1 MPWWLLDSDANN
13 GKWAEMTDKI
23 GFIGVG
29 TMGEPMCRNLAK
41 KSGLT
46 VLAAD
51 RDSVPLQRL
60 AADGVKAASLDEIAA
75 SCKTILLSLP
85 GGKEVEQVCL
95 GTGGGDGGLVSKVA
109 PGWTVIDCSTAPVS
123 LARRLYSEFEGRAT
137 AFADAPVARTRQ
149 AAIDGTLSIMV
160 GATEPTFAR
169 VEPLLRTMASEVT
182 HCGEAGA
189 GQAVKILNN
198 MILFQTGV
206 ALAEGLSIARAHGV
220 DGKVLYETLT
230 KGSADS
236 FALRNHGMKA
246 MLPGVFPERAFS
258 TLYALKDLSYAIE
271 MAAEKGV
278 PALGADVAREVMERA
293 VELGHG
299 AEYWPVLL
307 RAIEDATKK

>member
-1 MPWWLLDSDANN
+1 
-13 GKWAEMTDKI
+13 MTDMI

-29 TMGEPMCRNLAK
+29 TMGEPMCRNLAR
-41 KSGLT
+41 KSGMT

-51 RDSVPLQRL
+51 RDQAPLQRL
-60 AADGVKAASLDEIAA
+60 AADGVKAASVDEIGET
-75 SCKTILLSLP
+75 CRTIFLSLP
-85 GGKEVEQVCL
+85 GGKEVEEVCM
-95 GTGGGDGGLVSKVA
+95 GPGGLTSKA
-109 PGWTVIDCSTAPVS
+109 KLGWTVVDLSTAPPI
-123 LARRLYSEFEGRAT
+123 LARRLYEEFQGKAS

-160 GATEPTFAR
+160 GATPSCFER
-169 VEPLLRTMASEVT
+169 IEPLLRHMASEVT
-182 HCGEAGA
+182 HCGAAGA

-206 ALAEGLSIARAHGV
+206 ALAEALTIARAHGV
-220 DGKVLYETLT
+220 DGKILFETLT

-258 TLYALKDLSYAIE
+258 TEYAMKDLSYAVQ
-271 MAAEKGV
+271 MAEERGV
-278 PALGADVAREVMERA
+278 PALGADVVFELMERA

-299 AEYWPVLL
+299 KEYWPVILKS
-307 RAIEDATKK
+307 IEDATGKK

>member
-1 MPWWLLDSDANN
+1 
-13 GKWAEMTDKI
+13 MTDKI

-29 TMGEPMCRNLAK
+29 TMGEPMCRNLARK
-41 KSGLT
+41 GGLK

-51 RDSVPLQRL
+51 RDKAPLQRL
-60 AADGVKAASLDEIAA
+60 AADDVKAASLDEIVAN
-75 SCKTILLSLP
+75 CRTIFLSLP

-95 GTGGGDGGLVSKVA
+95 GEGGILSKVQM
-109 PGWTVIDCSTAPVS
+109 GWTIVDCSTAPVS
-123 LARRLYSEFEGRAT
+123 LARQLYAEFEGKAC

-160 GATEPTFAR
+160 GATDATFKR
-169 VEPLLRTMASEVT
+169 IEPLLRHMASEVT

-206 ALAEGLSIARAHGV
+206 ALAEALCIARANGV

-258 TLYALKDLSYAIE
+258 TTYALKDLSYAIQ
-271 MAAEKGV
+271 MADEAGV
-278 PALGADVAREVMERA
+278 PALGADVARELMERA
-293 VELGHG
+293 TELGFDK
-299 AEYWPVLL
+299 EYWPVLIKS
-307 RAIEDATKK
+307 IEDATKKG

>member
-1 MPWWLLDSDANN
+1 
-13 GKWAEMTDKI
+13 MTDKI

-29 TMGEPMCRNLAK
+29 TMGEPMCRNLARK
-41 KSGLT
+41 CGRE

-51 RDSVPLQRL
+51 RDAAPLKRL
-60 AADGVKAASLDEIAA
+60 AEDGVRTASVDEIAA
-75 SCKTILLSLP
+75 ECRTILLSLP

-95 GTGGGDGGLVSKVA
+95 GEGGLVSRAKL
-109 PGWTVIDCSTAPVS
+109 GWTVIDLSTAPVA
-123 LARRLYSEFEGRAT
+123 LARRLYAEFEGMAS

-160 GATEPTFAR
+160 GGTPECFAR
-169 VEPLLRTMASEVT
+169 IEPLLRHMASEVT
-182 HCGEAGA
+182 YCGEAGS

-206 ALAEGLSIARAHGV
+206 ALAEALAIARANGV
-220 DGKVLYETLT
+220 DGKVLFETLT

-258 TLYALKDLSYAIE
+258 THYALKDLSYAIA
-271 MAAEKGV
+271 MAEDRGV
-278 PALGADVAREVMERA
+278 PALGADVARELMERA

-299 AEYWPVLL
+299 QEYWPVLL
-307 RAIEDATKK
+307 RAIEDATEKK

>member
-1 MPWWLLDSDANN
+1 
-13 GKWAEMTDKI
+13 MTDKI

-29 TMGEPMCRNLAK
+29 TMGEPMCRNLAR
-41 KSGLT
+41 KSGKE

-51 RDSVPLQRL
+51 RDRAPLQRL
-60 AADGVKAASLDEIAA
+60 AADGVRSASVDEIAA
-75 SCKTILLSLP
+75 ECNTIMLSLP

-95 GTGGGDGGLVSKVA
+95 GKDGLVSKA
-109 PGWTVIDCSTAPVS
+109 RLGWTVIDLSTAPAS
-123 LARRLYSEFEGRAT
+123 LARRLYAEFEGMAT

-160 GATEPTFAR
+160 GATPETFR
-169 VEPLLRTMASEVT
+169 RIEPLLRCMASEVT
-182 HCGEAGA
+182 HCGVAGS

-206 ALAEGLSIARAHGV
+206 ALAEALSIARAHGV
-220 DGKVLYETLT
+220 DGQVLFDTLT

-258 TLYALKDLSYAIE
+258 TEYAMKDLSYAIQ
-271 MAAEKGV
+271 MAEEAGV
-278 PALGADVAREVMERA
+278 PALGADVVHELMSRTI
-293 VELGHG
+293 ELGHG
-299 AEYWPVLL
+299 VEYWPVLIK
-307 RAIEDATKK
+307 AIEDATEKN

>member
-1 MPWWLLDSDANN
+1 MA
-13 GKWAEMTDKI
+13 DKI

-41 KSGLT
+41 KSGLK

-51 RDSVPLQRL
+51 RDKAPLQRL
-60 AADGVKAASLDEIAA
+60 AADGVTAASLDEIVAN
-75 SCKTILLSLP
+75 CRTIFLSLP

-95 GTGGGDGGLVSKVA
+95 GEGGILSKVQM
-109 PGWTVIDCSTAPVS
+109 GWTIVDCSTAPVS
-123 LARRLYSEFEGRAT
+123 LARQLYAEFEGKAC

-160 GATEPTFAR
+160 GATGATFTR
-169 VEPLLRTMASEVT
+169 IEPLLRHMASEVT

-198 MILFQTGV
+198 MIIFQTGV
-206 ALAEGLSIARAHGV
+206 ALAEALTIARAHGI

-258 TLYALKDLSYAIE
+258 TTYALKDLSYAIQ
-271 MAAEKGV
+271 MAEDAGV

-293 VELGHG
+293 KELGFDK
-299 AEYWPVLL
+299 EYWPVLIK
-307 RAIEDATKK
+307 AIEDGTRK

>member
-1 MPWWLLDSDANN
+1 MS
-13 GKWAEMTDKI
+13 DKI

-41 KSGLT
+41 KSGLA

-51 RDSVPLQRL
+51 RDSAPLKRL
-60 AADGVKAASLDEIAA
+60 AADGVTAASLDEIVAQ
-75 SCKTILLSLP
+75 CRTIFLSLP

-95 GTGGGDGGLVSKVA
+95 GPDGLVEKVQLGSA
-109 PGWTVIDCSTAPVS
+109 VIDCSTAPVS
-123 LARRLYSEFEGRAT
+123 LARRLYEEFQAKGS

-160 GATEPTFAR
+160 GGTEPTFR
-169 VEPLLRTMASEVT
+169 RIEPLLRHMANEVT

-206 ALAEGLSIARAHGV
+206 ALAEALTIARAHGV
-220 DGKVLYETLT
+220 DGKVLFETLT

-258 TLYALKDLSYAIE
+258 TEYALKDLSYAIQ
-271 MAAEKGV
+271 MAEEKGV
-278 PALGADVAREVMERA
+278 PALGSDVARELMERA

-299 AEYWPVLL
+299 KEYWPVLL
-307 RAIEDATKK
+307 RSIEDGTKK

>member
-1 MPWWLLDSDANN
+1 
-13 GKWAEMTDKI
+13 MTDMI

-51 RDSVPLQRL
+51 RDPAPLARL
-60 AADGVKAASLDEIAA
+60 AADGVRTASLDEIAT
-75 SCKTILLSLP
+75 SCRTIFLSLP
-85 GGKEVEQVCL
+85 GGKEVEEVCL
-95 GTGGGDGGLVSKVA
+95 GEGGLVAKAVL
-109 PGWTVIDCSTAPVS
+109 GWTVVDLSTAPPR
-123 LARRLYSEFEGRAT
+123 LAQRLYAEFEGRAS

-160 GATEPTFAR
+160 GATAPTFAR
-169 VEPLLRTMASEVT
+169 IEPLLRHMASEVT
-182 HCGEAGA
+182 HCGESGA
-189 GQAVKILNN
+189 GQTVKILNN
-198 MILFQTGV
+198 MVLFQTVV
-206 ALAEGLSIARAHGV
+206 ALAEALTIARAQGV
-220 DGKVLYETLT
+220 DGKVLFETLS

-258 TLYALKDLSYAIE
+258 TEYALKDLGYAIAMGE
-271 MAAEKGV
+271 QHGV
-278 PALGADVAREVMERA
+278 PGLGADVARELMERA

-299 AEYWPVLL
+299 KEYWPVLVK
-307 RAIEDATKK
+307 AIEDAKGKV

>member
-1 MPWWLLDSDANN
+1 
-13 GKWAEMTDKI
+13 MTDMI

-41 KSGLT
+41 KSGAT

-51 RDSVPLQRL
+51 RDAAPLQRL
-60 AADGVKAASLDEIAA
+60 AADGVKTASVDEIAT
-75 SCKTILLSLP
+75 SCRTIFLSLP
-85 GGKEVEQVCL
+85 GGKEVEEICL
-95 GTGGGDGGLVSKVA
+95 GDGGLVAKA
-109 PGWTVIDCSTAPVS
+109 RLGWTIVDLSTAPPK
-123 LARRLYSEFEGRAT
+123 LARRLYAEFEGKAS

-160 GATEPTFAR
+160 GATAQCFAR
-169 VEPLLRTMASEVT
+169 IEPLLRHMASEVT

-189 GQAVKILNN
+189 GQAVKIVNN
-198 MILFQTGV
+198 MILFQTVV
-206 ALAEGLSIARAHGV
+206 ALAEGLSIARANGV
-220 DGKVLYETLT
+220 DGKVLFETLT

-258 TLYALKDLSYAIE
+258 TKYALKDLSYAIG
-271 MAAEKGV
+271 MAEETGV
-278 PALGADVAREVMERA
+278 PALGADVVRELMERA

-299 AEYWPVLL
+299 EEYWPVLL
-307 RAIEDATKK
+307 RAIEDATGKG

>member
-1 MPWWLLDSDANN
+1 MAD
-13 GKWAEMTDKI
+13 MI

-41 KSGLT
+41 KSGRT

-51 RDSVPLQRL
+51 RDAAPLKRL
-60 AADGVKAASLDEIAA
+60 EADGVGTASVEQIAA
-75 SCKTILLSLP
+75 ECDTIFLSLP

-95 GTGGGDGGLVSKVA
+95 GADGRGGLVAKA
-109 PGWTVIDCSTAPVS
+109 RLGLTVIDCSTAPVS
-123 LARRLYSEFEGRAT
+123 LARRLYGEFEGKGT

-160 GATEPTFAR
+160 GATAPTFGSI
-169 VEPLLRTMASEVT
+169 EPLLRTMASEVT

-206 ALAEGLSIARAHGV
+206 ALAEALTIARAHGV

-258 TLYALKDLSYAIE
+258 TEYALKDLGYAIQ
-271 MAAEKGV
+271 MAEEKGV
-278 PALGADVAREVMERA
+278 PALGSDVARELMERA

-299 AEYWPVLL
+299 KEYWPVLL
-307 RAIEDATKK
+307 RALEDATGK

>member
-1 MPWWLLDSDANN
+1 MAD
-13 GKWAEMTDKI
+13 MI

-41 KSGLT
+41 KSGMT

-51 RDSVPLQRL
+51 RDEAPLKRL
-60 AADGVKAASLDEIAA
+60 AADGVKNASVDEIARQ
-75 SCKTILLSLP
+75 CRTIFLSLP

-95 GTGGGDGGLVSKVA
+95 GEGGLIHRMEL
-109 PGWTVIDCSTAPVS
+109 GRTVIDCSTAPVS
-123 LARRLYSEFEGRAT
+123 LARHLYEEFEGRGT

-160 GATEPTFAR
+160 GASEKTFQR
-169 VEPLLRTMASEVT
+169 IEPLLRHMADEVT

-198 MILFQTGV
+198 MIIFQTGV
-206 ALAEGLSIARAHGV
+206 ALAEALCIARAHGV
-220 DGKVLYETLT
+220 DGKMLFETLT

-258 TLYALKDLSYAIE
+258 TTYALKDLSYAIQ
-271 MAAEKGV
+271 MAEEKGV
-278 PALGADVAREVMERA
+278 PALGADVARELMERA
-293 VELGHG
+293 AELGH
-299 AEYWPVLL
+299 AKEYWPVLL
-307 RAIEDATKK
+307 RSIEDATGK

>member
-1 MPWWLLDSDANN
+1 
-13 GKWAEMTDKI
+13 MTDKI

-29 TMGEPMCRNLAK
+29 TMGEPMCRNLAR
-41 KSGLT
+41 KSGKE

-51 RDSVPLQRL
+51 RDPAPLQRL
-60 AADGVKAASLDEIAA
+60 AADGVRSASVDEIAA
-75 SCKTILLSLP
+75 ECNTIMLSLP

-95 GTGGGDGGLVSKVA
+95 GKDGLVSKA
-109 PGWTVIDCSTAPVS
+109 RLGWTVIDLSTAPAS
-123 LARRLYSEFEGRAT
+123 LARRLYAEFEGMAT

-160 GATEPTFAR
+160 GATPETFR
-169 VEPLLRTMASEVT
+169 RIEPLLRCMASEVT
-182 HCGEAGA
+182 HCGTAGS

-206 ALAEGLSIARAHGV
+206 ALAEALSIARAHGV
-220 DGKVLYETLT
+220 DGQVLFDTLT

-258 TLYALKDLSYAIE
+258 TEYAMKDLSYAIQ
-271 MAAEKGV
+271 MAEEAGV
-278 PALGADVAREVMERA
+278 PALGADVVREVMTRT

-299 AEYWPVLL
+299 AEYWPVLIK
-307 RAIEDATKK
+307 AIEDATEKN

>member
-1 MPWWLLDSDANN
+1 M
-13 GKWAEMTDKI
+13 MDKI

-51 RDSVPLQRL
+51 RDDAPLQRL
-60 AADGVKAASLDEIAA
+60 AADGVKKASLDEIAA
-75 SCKTILLSLP
+75 NCTTIFLSLP

-95 GTGGGDGGLVSKVA
+95 GEGGLSSRA
-109 PGWTVIDCSTAPVS
+109 RLGWTVIDCSTAPVS
-123 LARRLYSEFEGRAT
+123 LARKLYAEFEGRAT

-160 GATEPTFAR
+160 GATEPTFRRIEA
-169 VEPLLRTMASEVT
+169 LLRTMASEVT

-258 TLYALKDLSYAIE
+258 TEYALKDLGYAIQ
-271 MAAEKGV
+271 MAEEKGV
-278 PALGADVAREVMERA
+278 PALGADVAREIMERA
-293 VELGHG
+293 VQLGHG

-307 RAIEDATKK
+307 RAIEDGTKKG

>member
-1 MPWWLLDSDANN
+1 
-13 GKWAEMTDKI
+13 MTDMI

-51 RDSVPLQRL
+51 RDPAPLKRL
-60 AADGVKAASLDEIAA
+60 EADGVKTASLDEIAT
-75 SCKTILLSLP
+75 SCRTIFLSLP

-95 GTGGGDGGLVSKVA
+95 GEGGLVAKA
-109 PGWTVIDCSTAPVS
+109 KLGWNVIDLSTAPPR
-123 LARRLYSEFEGRAT
+123 LAQRLYEEFEGMAS

-160 GATEPTFAR
+160 GATELCFAR
-169 VEPLLRTMASEVT
+169 IEPLLRHMASEVT
-182 HCGEAGA
+182 HCGAAGA
-189 GQAVKILNN
+189 GQTVKILNN
-198 MILFQTGV
+198 MILFQTVV
-206 ALAEGLSIARAHGV
+206 ALGEALAIARAQGV
-220 DGKVLYETLT
+220 DGKVLFETLS
-230 KGSADS
+230 KGSAES

-258 TLYALKDLSYAIE
+258 TEYALKDLGYAVE
-271 MAAEKGV
+271 LAERHGV
-278 PALGADVAREVMERA
+278 PALGADVARELMERA

-299 AEYWPVLL
+299 KEYWPVLL
-307 RAIEDATKK
+307 KAIEDATGKG